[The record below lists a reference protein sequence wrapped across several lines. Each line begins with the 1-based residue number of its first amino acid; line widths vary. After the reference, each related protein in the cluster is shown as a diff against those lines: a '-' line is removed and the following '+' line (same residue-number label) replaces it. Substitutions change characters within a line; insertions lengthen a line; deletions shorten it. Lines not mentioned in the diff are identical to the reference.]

1 MGTTAT
7 SGFPRSPRTAV
18 LASADAAFRKR
29 VRDALADLRWQV
41 REAEGGA
48 ETLACLDAAPAEA
61 VVLDSWLPDLEIHEF
76 VAEFKRVHPG
86 VDLIMADA
94 SITAGTEYRGPRRN
108 EVLHAFAGRRP
119 PMAQSGALRREDAL
133 ARTPKTTGAWAEAP
147 APLSPKRNSAPPTPS
162 RPCEMPRPVRQ
173 PGISRRANG
182 LFRNSSAPILPSSKS
197 AGGFVWWRRGRRLC

>member
-7 SGFPRSPRTAV
+7 SGVSSIARTAM
-18 LASADAAFRKR
+18 LASADASFRKR

-48 ETLACLDAAPAEA
+48 ETLACLDAAPAET

-108 EVLHAFAGRRP
+108 EVLHA
-119 PMAQSGALRREDAL
+119 LRRAQATDGAIWSTAPGGAL
-133 ARTPKTTGAWAEAP
+133 ARTAEDDRRVGRSACATFAKAQFRASDPFP
-147 APLSPKRNSAPPTPS
+147 AARL
-162 RPCEMPRPVRQ
+162 PRPVRR
-173 PGISRRANG
+173 PGISRRRTG
-182 LFRNSSAPILPSSKS
+182 SCRNLSAPIRPSSKS
-197 AGGFVWWRRGRRLC
+197 AGGFVWSRRGRRLC